1 MNNLINLEYILG
13 ASMQFNPQQRFSE
26 LCPFLVDNILNNCE
40 TVLEIGSAEG
50 GLSYIFSELFQR
62 VVALDIYHTAN
73 YDKQNIIRFT
83 LDSNNPGDNYKII
96 EELGPY
102 DLIFFDGNHTYE
114 AVKKD
119 FEIYS
124 PLLAFGGIVAF
135 HDIKDTELQRQNNCF
150 VSKFVKEVEQAN
162 LHISTKVFN
171 DFNDEWSGRFDP
183 AFKNGGGIQMFKFV

>member
-1 MNNLINLEYILG
+1 VKSTHDILQE
-13 ASMQFNPQQRFSE
+13 SLQFNPQQRFSE
-26 LCPFLVDNILNNCE
+26 LIPFLRQLVLNNCE

-50 GLSYIFSELFQR
+50 GLSYIFSELFTR

-83 LDSNNPGDNYKII
+83 LDSSNPGDNYKII

-102 DLIFFDGNHTYE
+102 DLIFIDGNHTYE
-114 AVKKD
+114 GVKRD

-124 PLLAFGGIVAF
+124 PLLNLGGIIAF

-150 VSKFVKEVEQAN
+150 VSKFVTELQEAN
-162 LHISTKVFN
+162 LHVSTKIFN
-171 DFNDEWSGRFDP
+171 DFNDEWGGRFNP
-183 AFKNGGGIQMFKFV
+183 AFKNGGGIQMFKFL